1 MSYVRVINESKQ
13 AVLGASIRMADSLL
27 ARLRG
32 FLFRK
37 RPLMGEGLFLAPCKG
52 VHMFGMRF
60 PLDVLFIDGTGCVVA
75 AHVAL
80 APGQRTPMYRRAQY
94 ALELPAG
101 AIEVTGTAVGDR
113 LSWGPASVPV
123 RHKTVQLGRAARM
136 RAVEGVES

>member
-1 MSYVRVINESKQ
+1 
-13 AVLGASIRMADSLL
+13 
-27 ARLRG
+27 
-32 FLFRK
+32 
-37 RPLMGEGLFLAPCKG
+37 
-52 VHMFGMRF
+52 
-60 PLDVLFIDGTGCVVA
+60 
-75 AHVAL
+75 
-80 APGQRTPMYRRAQY
+80 MYRRAQY